1 MTNSTNDLDLLRA
14 HDPAAGVDPDPSS
27 MTGQAIRHRIVTTT
41 GENPAPASR
50 GRGRRRLVMATVA
63 TLSVATGAAAV
74 AQIGPFANE
83 WEACHEAPGE
93 AGRNVPYP
101 ECADFVTDRVLTE
114 VDADG
119 SQFERD
125 VLSDGQVTRDEYR
138 HAAQRAAAC
147 IQDALSQAG
156 VPGAS
161 ATAELGTD
169 SDLGPSYGF
178 KIKYPDGFDS
188 STLPWRQD
196 DDVAAEGEATQQAT
210 KLTDQ
215 MIQRD
220 PMSRC
225 PAEHFDRI
233 HRVWEAQQ
241 IAAQ

>member
-27 MTGQAIRHRIVTTT
+27 MTGQAIRHRIVTAS

-50 GRGRRRLVMATVA
+50 GSGRRRFLVATVA

-83 WEACHEAPGE
+83 WDACHEAPGE

-101 ECADFVTDRVLTE
+101 ECADFVTDRVLAET
-114 VDADG
+114 DADG
-119 SQFERD
+119 SKFERE

-138 HAAQRAAAC
+138 EAAQRTAAC
-147 IQDALSQAG
+147 IQDALTQAG
-156 VPGAS
+156 VPEAS
-161 ATAELGTD
+161 ATAELETL
-169 SDLGPSYGF
+169 SDLGPSYMF
-178 KIKYPDGFDS
+178 KIKYPEGFDS

-196 DDVAAEGEATQQAT
+196 DVAADGEATQQAT
-210 KLTDQ
+210 RLTDD
-215 MIQRD
+215 MVQRD